1 MSIATILKTKG
12 PDIIAARPDDTAEQV
27 AKLLAAH
34 NIGAVLIKSADGE
47 VLGILSER
55 DIVRALGRH
64 GDAALKL
71 TASAL
76 MSRNVVSCSPE
87 DTVAQAMA
95 VMTARR
101 FRHLPVMEGGRLV
114 GMISIGDV
122 VKERIGEAEQEAEH
136 LRAFVAGA
144 A

>member
-1 MSIATILKTKG
+1 MTIASILKNKG
-12 PDIIAARPDDTAEQV
+12 GDIIAARPDDTAEQV

-34 NIGAVLIKSADGE
+34 NIGAVLIKGADDA

-55 DIVRALGRH
+55 DIVRAVGRH
-64 GDAALKL
+64 GEAALKL

-76 MSRNVVSCSPE
+76 MSRNVVNCSPD

-95 VMTARR
+95 IMTARR
-101 FRHLPVMEGGRLV
+101 FRHLPVMENGRLV

-122 VKERIGEAEQEAEH
+122 VKERIGEAEHEAEQ

-144 A
+144 